1 MTSATTLPFQ
11 NSTQFHLVGIKGVAM
26 TALTQ
31 CLLDLG
37 KQVTGSDV
45 EEDFVTKHLLD
56 TFHVPVKI
64 GFHANNISE
73 QTNYVVYTGAHQ
85 GKENPE
91 VIEAIKRGIP
101 VLSHAEALGLLM
113 HHKRGV
119 AVCGV
124 GGKTTTTA
132 MLAWILEL
140 ASQHPSYAIGVGN
153 VANLQRTG
161 AYHTESEW
169 FIVEAD
175 EYATDPGHD
184 NTPRFM
190 HLNPEIIIC
199 TRVAY
204 DHPDIYPSFEA
215 TQDAYL
221 KFFAK
226 LPQNG
231 TLVIPEE
238 VVHLFG
244 ERLTILQKEKGFSV
258 LTFAQPDPAIDLKI
272 PGEYNRMNAQAALLA
287 AKHIKIPQE
296 QVLAALAQFSGTMRR
311 FEHLGSVGSIERYDD
326 YAHHPDEIT
335 AVLRSLKEKYPK
347 STKIVLFQPHTYSRT
362 LSLLNEFSQCF
373 TDADQVYLLD
383 IFASAR
389 EKENPGVSSDML
401 AELMKK
407 QGKQAEN
414 LKTLPLAAEKL
425 NATLKPG
432 DVFITLG
439 AGDVYHVHS
448 MIK

>member
-11 NSTQFHLVGIKGVAM
+11 DSTHIHLVGMKGVAM
-26 TALTQ
+26 TALAQ

-64 GFHANNISE
+64 GFHASNISE
-73 QTNYVVYTGAHQ
+73 QTDCVIYTGAHN
-85 GKENPE
+85 GSKNPE
-91 VIEAIKRGIP
+91 VIEAKKRGIL
-101 VLSHAEALGLLM
+101 VLSHAEALGLFM
-113 HHKRGV
+113 RGKRGV

-132 MLAWILEL
+132 MLAWILES
-140 ASQHPSYAIGVGN
+140 AGQKSSYAIGVGN
-153 VANLQRTG
+153 VFNLQRTG
-161 AYHTESEW
+161 VYHKESEW
-169 FIVEAD
+169 FITEAD

-190 HLNPEIIIC
+190 HLNPEVIIC

-204 DHPDIYPSFEA
+204 DHPDMYPGFKE

-221 KFFAK
+221 AA
-226 LPQNG
+226 
-231 TLVIPEE
+231 VA
-238 VVHLFG
+238 LFG
-244 ERLTILQKEKGFSV
+244 KRLSVLQEEKKFSV
-258 LTFAQPDPAIDLKI
+258 FTYIQPDSAINLKI

-287 AKHIKIPQE
+287 ATHMGISQE
-296 QVLAALAQFSGTMRR
+296 AAVRALAQFSGTMRR
-311 FEHLGSVGSIERYDD
+311 FEHVGNTGGIERYDD

-347 STKIVLFQPHTYSRT
+347 STKVVLFQPHTYSRT

-425 NATLKPG
+425 NTILKPG
-432 DVFITLG
+432 DVFMTLG